1 MLKFQVTL
9 ENFNLLFRNLK
20 KENQI
25 VGKAESNFVCGE
37 KNVIWNIQSCKHHQ
51 PNRPKAL
58 YIMLALSENTKCRV
72 KHMALF

>member
-25 VGKAESNFVCGE
+25 VGKAESNFVWG
-37 KNVIWNIQSCKHHQ
+37 K
-51 PNRPKAL
+51 
-58 YIMLALSENTKCRV
+58 KCYMEYSV
-72 KHMALF
+72 M